1 MNYLQYIETKQVNK
15 LFDEVFDKQLLEKG
29 TSAYAKVLKED
40 EQIAFIRKM
49 LTLDAV
55 EVDNWVVFLKLYNQH
70 HPIAEKAVDELCDNL
85 ENNVAFSL
93 IVDIFST
100 QGYTERQGMKLCR
113 YMLETTDSDK
123 AIKLFQIICSYGKEF
138 SLEIYNYLVRID
150 IHICELGYPEQAVL
164 ANSYQISMLHTL
176 AE

>member
-29 TSAYAKVLKED
+29 TSAYAKDLTED
-40 EQIAFIRKM
+40 EQIALIRKM

-70 HPIAEKAVDELCDNL
+70 HPIAEKAADELCDNL
-85 ENNVAFSL
+85 GNNIAFSL
-93 IVDIFST
+93 IVDIFSV
-100 QGYTERQGMKLCR
+100 QGYTERQGIKLCR
-113 YMLETTDSDK
+113 YILESQEESKVIALLQVLCD
-123 AIKLFQIICSYGKEF
+123 YGKEF

-164 ANSYQISMLHTL
+164 ANSYQTSMLHTL